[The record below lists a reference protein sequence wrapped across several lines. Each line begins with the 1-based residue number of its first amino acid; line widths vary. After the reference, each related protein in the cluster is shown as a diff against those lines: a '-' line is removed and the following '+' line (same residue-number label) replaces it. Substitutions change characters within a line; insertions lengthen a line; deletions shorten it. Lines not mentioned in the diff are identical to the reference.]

1 MFITRNVVRYVLL
14 SYCIALRT
22 VSFKLKKRFPS
33 LDHLVLTGVMRED
46 ELRLFRQLDDKVD
59 ILCHWT
65 IFHVISCWLYLKVS
79 ANKWFLPLN
88 WASDILK
95 LALKEDMIPKQC
107 IGGSQLMNLPV
118 TDYCIPTVQLQWWG
132 NS

>member
-1 MFITRNVVRYVLL
+1 MFITRNVVRYVIL

-33 LDHLVLTGVMRED
+33 LDHLVFTGVMRED
-46 ELRLFRQLDDKVD
+46 ELSLFRQLDDKVH
-59 ILCHWT
+59 ILFRALKLLVEAINVFQPCQ
-65 IFHVISCWLYLKVS
+65 YLFQVS

-95 LALKEDMIPKQC
+95 VALQEDMIPKQC
-107 IGGSQLMNLPV
+107 IGGLETTEKYH
-118 TDYCIPTVQLQWWG
+118 TD
-132 NS
+132 

>member
-1 MFITRNVVRYVLL
+1 MTTSLYTRNVVRYVIL

-59 ILCHWT
+59 ILY
-65 IFHVISCWLYLKVS
+65 F
-79 ANKWFLPLN
+79 
-88 WASDILK
+88 
-95 LALKEDMIPKQC
+95 
-107 IGGSQLMNLPV
+107 
-118 TDYCIPTVQLQWWG
+118 
-132 NS
+132 

>member
-1 MFITRNVVRYVLL
+1 MIL

-59 ILCHWT
+59 ILY
-65 IFHVISCWLYLKVS
+65 F
-79 ANKWFLPLN
+79 
-88 WASDILK
+88 
-95 LALKEDMIPKQC
+95 
-107 IGGSQLMNLPV
+107 
-118 TDYCIPTVQLQWWG
+118 
-132 NS
+132 

>member
-1 MFITRNVVRYVLL
+1 MIL

-59 ILCHWT
+59 ILYFMS
-65 IFHVISCWLYLKVS
+65 FHVG
-79 ANKWFLPLN
+79 
-88 WASDILK
+88 DI
-95 LALKEDMIPKQC
+95 
-107 IGGSQLMNLPV
+107 
-118 TDYCIPTVQLQWWG
+118 
-132 NS
+132 

>member
-1 MFITRNVVRYVLL
+1 MTTSLYTRNVVRYVIL

-59 ILCHWT
+59 ILYFMS
-65 IFHVISCWLYLKVS
+65 FHVG
-79 ANKWFLPLN
+79 
-88 WASDILK
+88 DI
-95 LALKEDMIPKQC
+95 
-107 IGGSQLMNLPV
+107 
-118 TDYCIPTVQLQWWG
+118 
-132 NS
+132 

>member
-1 MFITRNVVRYVLL
+1 MTTSLYTRNVVRYVIL

-59 ILCHWT
+59 ILYFML
-65 IFHVISCWLYLKVS
+65 FHVGYI
-79 ANKWFLPLN
+79 
-88 WASDILK
+88 
-95 LALKEDMIPKQC
+95 
-107 IGGSQLMNLPV
+107 
-118 TDYCIPTVQLQWWG
+118 
-132 NS
+132 